1 MTNDAPLDGPFDDR
15 RQAPAVARNRDP
27 ILTVLREVLPLSGR
41 VLEIASGTG
50 EHAAHFAAALRDL
63 VWQPSDPDPDARSS
77 IAAWR
82 AGAGLSNLLEPIAL
96 DAAAPDWPA
105 MRVEAVLCINM
116 IHISAWSAT
125 EGLMAGAANV
135 LDSGRPLVLYG
146 PYRRHDRALEPSNA
160 AFDEDLRHRNPEW
173 GLRSVES
180 VRACA
185 LDYGLAFDQLVEMPA
200 NNLMLV
206 FRKR

>member
-1 MTNDAPLDGPFDDR
+1 MTQDATSDAR
-15 RQAPAVARNRDP
+15 REAPATARNRDA
-27 ILTVLREVLPLSGR
+27 ILAVLREVLPLSGR
-41 VLEIASGTG
+41 VIEIASGTG
-50 EHAAHFAAALRDL
+50 EHAVHFAGALPDL
-63 VWQPSDPDPDARSS
+63 IWQASDPDPGALAS

-82 AGAGLSNLLEPIAL
+82 TEAGLANLAPPIAL
-96 DAAAPDWPA
+96 DAASDWPDLTA
-105 MRVEAVLCINM
+105 EAVVCINM
-116 IHISAWSAT
+116 IHISPWAAT
-125 EGLMAGAANV
+125 EGLMAGAARA

-160 AFDEDLRHRNPEW
+160 AFDEDLKRRNPEW
-173 GLRSVES
+173 GLRSVET

-185 LDYGLAFDQLVEMPA
+185 LDHDLAFDQLVEMPA